1 MDIKFEDAFQ
11 AITKI
16 NQIVSEFRNK
26 YPEIKQKESLKISD
40 SEKAFRIIKNI
51 ERIIKN
57 YNHDNAEGKLKN
69 LIAMLGEEIIK

>member
-16 NQIVSEFRNK
+16 NQIVSEFRNR
-26 YPEIKQKESLKISD
+26 YSEIKQKESLKIAD
-40 SEKAFRIIKNI
+40 NEKAFKIIKDI

-57 YNHDNAEGKLKN
+57 YNYDNAEKT
-69 LIAMLGEEIIK
+69 